1 MITTKSQFSRGL
13 LELTLSSCRLFGLPD
28 IPAQRIPAAAQE
40 LISCISAGSGR
51 PKDQRAAAPGTG
63 RGALEALLQMI
74 NVLQVCSARLRQH
87 LCFDGRLYPRN
98 EIPSFFEAR
107 FTPGSWNSGMVTVGR
122 HLILLVTLTKGNLAA
137 GNQYVDRFVD
147 AQTFEWQ
154 SQDRTTQASKHGQI
168 INGSLPGHDVHL
180 FVRST
185 KLRGA
190 KAAPF
195 TYCGV
200 VAFQKWTGEKPITVT
215 WKLSNPVPDHLRRLF
230 DIGA

>member
-1 MITTKSQFSRGL
+1 MVYMITTKSQFSRGL

-28 IPAQRIPAAAQE
+28 IPAQRIAQY
-40 LISCISAGSGR
+40 L
-51 PKDQRAAAPGTG
+51 DRAPDDAVETPERQKAEGDS
-63 RGALEALLQMI
+63 
-74 NVLQVCSARLRQH
+74 NVLEPWQS
-87 LCFDGRLYPRN
+87 YPRN

-107 FTPGSWNSGMVTVGR
+107 FTPGSWNSGMVTVGQ

-195 TYCGV
+195 TYCGI